1 MFWSLRYLTIF
12 VAWTSTHENVFLH
25 NNVWES
31 RAMCTGVWLSVSLQ
45 EYNPAR
51 VSSRVLQALCCS
63 WFYLPAADQRR
74 SSQKS
79 WGSRDSGS
87 RSSNE
92 PACGAVFQCRNKQC
106 NHTEH
111 SVVLSEALSGLRSGR
126 GWEGQKGLL
135 VNHRMGVCICAHM
148 RVCACAHMSLFTN
161 PSHSLESGSNEHQ
174 GQLRNQKSGT
184 MWATLERGAGLN
196 RTGNTP
202 WAH

>member
-1 MFWSLRYLTIF
+1 MHGCLAVCLPTRIQPSQ
-12 VAWTSTHENVFLH
+12 
-25 NNVWES
+25 
-31 RAMCTGVWLSVSLQ
+31 SLQ
-45 EYNPAR
+45 QGPAGPLLFL
-51 VSSRVLQALCCS
+51 VLPSSCWPEKVISEILGESGL
-63 WFYLPAADQRR
+63 
-74 SSQKS
+74 
-79 WGSRDSGS
+79 GS

-148 RVCACAHMSLFTN
+148 RVCACAHMRVCACAHMSLFTN